1 MERDVEYNT
10 IVLANNTAAEID
22 NEISLLHVLIA
33 FGYNFRFLDLTRY
46 F

>member
-1 MERDVEYNT
+1 MERDVEYDT

-33 FGYNFRFLDLTRY
+33 FGLTLVFLI
-46 F
+46 